1 MLIKQIS
8 VFVENVPGKLVE
20 VSQILGDN
28 GIDMSA
34 LSLADSSD
42 FGILRLIVNDPDKAY
57 QVLRDHAF
65 VVKQSDVIAAVIDRP
80 SRRPHCGAE
89 NPRRGQSVGGIHV
102 RLCGEPSGRPC
113 RGGDAHRQRGNR
125 PAGLGHPPHFHPIP
139 PRYLPFITPLPLRW
153 RPPAA
158 SPWLR
163 AGFSLCLTGAAV
175 SSIISLDDIKRRY
188 FREEANPCPK
198 NQWSP

>member
-65 VVKQSDVIAAVIDRP
+65 VVKQSDVIAAVIDDRP
-80 SRRPHCGAE
+80 GGLTAVLRILAEAKVSVEYMYAFISRDKGKAYVILRVLESDKAVECLKA
-89 NPRRGQSVGGIHV
+89 
-102 RLCGEPSGRPC
+102 SG
-113 RGGDAHRQRGNR
+113 
-125 PAGLGHPPHFHPIP
+125 
-139 PRYLPFITPLPLRW
+139 
-153 RPPAA
+153 
-158 SPWLR
+158 
-163 AGFSLCLTGAAV
+163 
-175 SSIISLDDIKRRY
+175 ISLLDA
-188 FREEANPCPK
+188 EEIYGM
-198 NQWSP
+198 

>member
-65 VVKQSDVIAAVIDRP
+65 VVKQSDVIAAVIDDRP
-80 SRRPHCGAE
+80 GGLTAVLRILAE
-89 NPRRGQSVGGIHV
+89 AKVSVEYIYGKI
-102 RLCGEPSGRPC
+102 CSTGRNW
-113 RGGDAHRQRGNR
+113 NR
-125 PAGLGHPPHFHPIP
+125 PDRMLNFSTTYPTAF
-139 PRYLPFITPLPLRW
+139 RYR
-153 RPPAA
+153 
-158 SPWLR
+158 
-163 AGFSLCLTGAAV
+163 
-175 SSIISLDDIKRRY
+175 
-188 FREEANPCPK
+188 
-198 NQWSP
+198 

>member
-65 VVKQSDVIAAVIDRP
+65 VVKQSDDRP
-80 SRRPHCGAE
+80 GGLTAVLRILAE
-89 NPRRGQSVGGIHV
+89 AKVSVEYMYAFV
-102 RLCGEPSGRPC
+102 
-113 RGGDAHRQRGNR
+113 GNR
-125 PAGLGHPPHFHPIP
+125 QDGHAVVVMRTDNEEIAQQALDTHHIST
-139 PRYLPFITPLPLRW
+139 L
-153 RPPAA
+153 
-158 SPWLR
+158 SPQ
-163 AGFSLCLTGAAV
+163 
-175 SSIISLDDIKRRY
+175 DIYRL
-188 FREEANPCPK
+188 
-198 NQWSP
+198 